1 MQEKLEK
8 EKTQAEVKSTLT
20 HIEEPSFCGAPSITL
35 TRHLVQHQ
43 SSCNLVLGSLMIVGS
58 LGINCFPSLPIG
70 STKRNVFYHYNPT
83 SLRWAT

>member
-8 EKTQAEVKSTLT
+8 EKTQAEVKST
-20 HIEEPSFCGAPSITL
+20 HIEESSFFGAPSITL

-70 STKRNVFYHYNPT
+70 STKRNVFYHYNPV